1 MSSQHDDSM
10 VEERIKREARSATLG
25 ALEDILMAIAP
36 DDECKNGIRLIR
48 AFRCLRERAR
58 YIMDHYGLPADAS
71 PQDMTRATAAMESA
85 TQILNAF
92 INETK

>member
-1 MSSQHDDSM
+1 MSLQHDDNM
-10 VEERIKREARSATLG
+10 VEERIKREAHSAALN

-36 DDECKNGIRLIR
+36 DDECKNGIRFVR

-58 YIMDHYGLPADAS
+58 YIMDRYGLPADTS
-71 PQDMTRATAAMESA
+71 SQDMARATAAMESA

>member
-1 MSSQHDDSM
+1 MSSQHDDNM
-10 VEERIKREARSATLG
+10 VEERIKREAHSA
-25 ALEDILMAIAP
+25 ALDAIEDILMAIAP
-36 DDECKNGIRLIR
+36 DDECKNAIRFVK
-48 AFRCLRERAR
+48 AFRCLRKSAR

-71 PQDMTRATAAMESA
+71 PQDMARATAAMESA